1 MIDSLLNLAYPAI
14 QAVLPIGG
22 TIFLGYL
29 AWTLFTHYTKT
40 RFISGIDWVL
50 LEIKPP
56 RDVSRSPRAMELF
69 FTNALYQITNKDF
82 KSQYRKGHV
91 RFWYSLEIASIDG
104 QVHFYIRVPSRL
116 KNLVETQMYAQYPQ
130 SEVVKVEDY
139 TLAVDDISSTG
150 DWNIWGCE
158 FKLEKPD
165 PFPIKTYVD
174 FGLDKDPKE
183 EFKVD
188 PLSPLIELFG
198 SIEKGEQMWVQIVI
212 QASNKK
218 YHGHD
223 GKMHDFIKE
232 AENTIAELSKDFT
245 STKDDGTKE
254 IRKAPWLDPINEAI
268 MNKTTKLTF
277 DCGIRVA
284 YVAKKTVF
292 KSDNL
297 RNIRLIFRQYAAPHL
312 NSFSR
317 TNSLGIA
324 NFYDKNARALNI
336 VKNRFLLE
344 YQERNFFNHS
354 LRSHFNFVWPISM
367 FIPKYVHPHTFVL
380 NTEELATIF
389 HFPGQIIKVPGLERV
404 ESKEAS
410 PPTNLPI

>member
-1 MIDSLLNLAYPAI
+1 MIDAFLAIIYPVLNV
-14 QAVLPIGG
+14 VLPFGG
-22 TIFLGYL
+22 TVLLGAL
-29 AWTLFTHYTKT
+29 ALKLWRHYTKT

-69 FTNALYQITNKDF
+69 FTNALYQITNKIP
-82 KSQYRKGHV
+82 KAVNRKGHT
-91 RFWYSLEIASIDG
+91 RFWFSLEIVSIEG
-104 QVHFYIRVPSRL
+104 QVHFYIRVPSRM
-116 KNLVETQMYAQYPQ
+116 KKLVETQMYAQYPQ
-130 SEVVKVEDY
+130 SEVIEVQDY
-139 TLAVDDISSTG
+139 ALAVDDITKRG

-183 EFKVD
+183 EFKID

-198 SIEKGEQMWVQIVI
+198 SMESGEQMWVQIVI

-218 YHGHD
+218 YHSHSG
-223 GKMHDFIKE
+223 GTHDFIKE
-232 AENTIAELSKDFT
+232 AENTISELSKDFT
-245 STKDDGTKE
+245 SVKEDGSKE
-254 IRKAPWLDPINEAI
+254 IRKAPWLDPVVEAI
-268 MNKTTKLTF
+268 LNKTTKLTF
-277 DCGIRVA
+277 DTGIRAA
-284 YVAKKTVF
+284 YVAKKESF
-292 KSDNL
+292 KTDNL
-297 RNIRLIFRQYAAPHL
+297 RNLRLIFRQYAAPHL

-317 TNSLGIA
+317 VNSLGIA
-324 NFYDKNARALNI
+324 KWYDKNDRAVDI

-354 LRSHFNFVWPISM
+354 LRSHFDSFWPISM
-367 FIPKYVHPHTFVL
+367 FIPKYVHPQTFVL

-389 HFPGQIIKVPGLERV
+389 HFPGQVIKVPGLERV
-404 ESKEAS
+404 ESKEAA